1 MSAIQALM
9 KVSVNSFVMIYFSIS
24 DMNSCMHDSSQSTLP
39 EYLSSPL
46 RNTPNKKPARSE
58 TTSQKDDLSK
68 GDKPW
73 IERDGLN
80 GSVRDVSTH
89 K

>member
-1 MSAIQALM
+1 
-9 KVSVNSFVMIYFSIS
+9 MIYFSIS
-24 DMNSCMHDSSQSTLP
+24 GMNNCMHDSSQATLP

-58 TTSQKDDLSK
+58 TTSQKEDLSK
-68 GDKPW
+68 GDNPW
-73 IERDGLN
+73 IERDGIN
-80 GSVRDVSTH
+80 GSVRDVSIH

>member
-1 MSAIQALM
+1 
-9 KVSVNSFVMIYFSIS
+9 
-24 DMNSCMHDSSQSTLP
+24 MNSCMHDSSQSTLT
-39 EYLSSPL
+39 EYLSSPP

-80 GSVRDVSTH
+80 GSVRDVSTY